1 MVATKRKVFVVGLH
15 RSGTSIL
22 SELLK
27 AHPSICGHNVA
38 EMPPEL
44 ENEGQHVQ
52 VTRAAGRQPLK
63 PARIARP
70 HAIAPRDRRCATA
83 FPH

>member
-27 AHPSICGHNVA
+27 AHPNICGHNVA

-44 ENEGQHVQ
+44 ENEGQHMQ
-52 VTRAAGRQPLK
+52 VARARG
-63 PARIARP
+63 
-70 HAIAPRDRRCATA
+70 
-83 FPH
+83 

>member
-1 MVATKRKVFVVGLH
+1 MSESQPRKDRRYRGDTQRPSDNQTSAMVATKRKVFVVGLH

-27 AHPSICGHNVA
+27 AHPNICGHNVA

-52 VTRAAGRQPLK
+52 VARARG
-63 PARIARP
+63 
-70 HAIAPRDRRCATA
+70 
-83 FPH
+83 